1 MLAPFNAEHVILES
15 LTEKLLLSEYFF
27 GFSIVRAI
35 TTIEKPESLGYN
47 MAEVAEVKSCCD
59 TDEVAT
65 ITMDFNWSDREVWGK
80 SAYNTMWCLIGCS
93 IGDLGTIAAFQ
104 FVFTDSGWSTMNIMM
119 LAMFNGI
126 MTSIILETIILS
138 KQMILKE
145 AFKVAIGMSL
155 ISMIGMEA
163 AMNIVDY
170 LLTGGA
176 MLTWWVI
183 PIMLFAGFITPWPYN
198 YCCLLYT
205 SPSPRDS

>member
-1 MLAPFNAEHVILES
+1 
-15 LTEKLLLSEYFF
+15 
-27 GFSIVRAI
+27 
-35 TTIEKPESLGYN
+35 
-47 MAEVAEVKSCCD
+47 MAETISGTSCCD
-59 TDEVAT
+59 SQPKDVKPL
-65 ITMDFNWSDREVWGK
+65 DFNWTDRDVWSQ

-104 FVFTDSGWSTMNIMM
+104 FIFVDSGWSTMQIMA

-138 KQMILKE
+138 KQMILSE

-163 AMNIVDY
+163 AMNLVDY
-170 LLTGGA
+170 FLTGGA

-183 PIMLFAGFITPWPYN
+183 PLMLIAGFITPWPYN
-198 YCCLLYT
+198 YWRLKKYGKACH
-205 SPSPRDS
+205 